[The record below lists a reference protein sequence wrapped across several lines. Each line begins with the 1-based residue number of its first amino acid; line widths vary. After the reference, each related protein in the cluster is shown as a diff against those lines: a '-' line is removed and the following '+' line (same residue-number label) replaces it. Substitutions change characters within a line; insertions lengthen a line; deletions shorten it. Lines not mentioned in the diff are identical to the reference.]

1 MIRTEQL
8 ADKGVRVPGHSCER
22 RESRAAVLSQA
33 GALRQ
38 PQRAERAM
46 KHSVRR
52 FSSASDDEVGGF
64 LARLREQLRKGPGNT
79 IGTRL
84 LCFSHRKP
92 QLHTG
97 IPGRLGIG
105 EHDRSARTCDEF
117 TNDGQTEARTAR
129 VPPARIIESCEA
141 LKDPLP

>member
-8 ADKGVRVPGHSCER
+8 AEKGVRVPGHSCER

-46 KHSVRR
+46 EHSVRR
-52 FSSASDDEVGGF
+52 FSSASDDEVCGF

-97 IPGRLGIG
+97 IPGRLATVDNAPSPRPG
-105 EHDRSARTCDEF
+105 DEF
-117 TNDGQTEARTAR
+117 TNVAKPRPAPPEFRPRASSSR
-129 VPPARIIESCEA
+129 VKR
-141 LKDPLP
+141 